1 MGEWETYILSAI
13 FFAAL
18 CLAWLAIR
26 WKRKGKGKGDNRK
39 FIYDTLEL
47 ARSQFEIF
55 NLKPLN
61 AGDARK
67 GISAMLEA
75 VDRNGLRMSASDY
88 VSPELKSGEVDVYF
102 RVKQPDGPIFH
113 VFRSTVRNVEADYE
127 NSRLL
132 LSFPDHLRIE
142 KKRHFIRVKP
152 DHSDVRIIGVWPLEP
167 GKKLPKST
175 EDIGSP
181 VIHFKPGMKDVPVQ
195 LEDVSAS
202 GLALRFRLDSD
213 GKTPVP
219 WKIGSQMLCLVVY
232 DKEDG
237 QKPTAFWC
245 TGEVMNSRIAEGPK
259 PALVLGLEFTNWAV
273 LEQGKGEIHW
283 AHSSPSRGARPIMQ
297 WVEQIEKKKENAA
310 AGA

>member
-13 FFAAL
+13 FFIVL
-18 CLAWLAIR
+18 CLAWLMIR
-26 WKRKGKGKGDNRK
+26 LKKKKNDRGGNRK

-55 NLKPLN
+55 NMKPLN
-61 AGDARK
+61 TGDARK
-67 GISAMLEA
+67 GISALLDTI
-75 VDRNGLRMSASDY
+75 DRNGLHMTVNDY
-88 VSPELKSGEVDVYF
+88 VSPDLNSQEVDVYF

-113 VFRSTVRNVEADYE
+113 VFRSNVRAIESDYE
-127 NSRLL
+127 NSRML

-152 DHSDVRIIGVWPLEP
+152 DHGDVRVIGVWPLEP

-181 VIHFKPGMKDVPVQ
+181 VTHFKPGMKDEPVQ

-202 GLALRFRLDSD
+202 GLALRLRLDSD

-232 DKEDG
+232 EQEEG

-245 TGEVMNSRIAEGPK
+245 TGEVMNSRIAEGAK

-297 WVEQIEKKKENAA
+297 WVEKIEKRKESPAT
-310 AGA
+310 GI